1 MLNEN
6 LISDEIRA
14 NYGRDPRLP
23 HPGEVAVS
31 ERAGA
36 VTLRGTVG
44 TPQQRH
50 AAVAIAKS
58 VRGVRDVY
66 DELSVDP
73 RDHWEDAEIRGAALQ
88 ALMSSPGVRADQIE
102 VKVDAAWL
110 TMKGEVKRQDESD
123 AAFEAV
129 SQVSGVGG
137 ITNRITVITAG
148 GH

>member
-14 NYGRDPRLP
+14 KYVRDPRIP

-36 VTLRGTVG
+36 VTLRGTVA

-50 AAVAIAKS
+50 AAVEIAKS

-73 RDHWEDAEIRGAALQ
+73 RDRWDAEIRGAALQ
-88 ALMSSPGVRADQIE
+88 ALMSSPGVPADQIE

-110 TMKGEVKRQDESD
+110 TMKGEVKHQHESD
-123 AAFEAV
+123 AAFKAV
-129 SQVSGVGG
+129 SQVPGVGG
-137 ITNRITVITAG
+137 ITNRIAVITAG